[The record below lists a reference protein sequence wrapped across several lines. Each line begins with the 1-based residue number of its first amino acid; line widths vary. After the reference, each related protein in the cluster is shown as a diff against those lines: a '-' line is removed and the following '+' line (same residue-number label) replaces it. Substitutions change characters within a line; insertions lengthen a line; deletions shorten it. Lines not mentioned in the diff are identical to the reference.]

1 MNADKRNRPLALF
14 VTGTDTGIGKTRVA
28 AGLLCA
34 ARRAGWST
42 AGLKPVASGC
52 EETPDGLRNDDAL
65 ALQSQTTLALT
76 YEQINPVSLRA
87 AIAPHVAARQE
98 GRRITAERLE
108 GLCRAVLMQRAGL
121 TVIEGAGGW
130 EVPLSDRQRFPD
142 LVRRLETPVVLVV
155 GVRLGCI
162 NHAVLTARAILA
174 DGLPLAGWVANCID
188 PAMAEVDATVET
200 LHNLIPAPCLG
211 VLPQDE
217 AAGAE
222 QVADYLDLTALG
234 DVDLAGNRR

>member
-1 MNADKRNRPLALF
+1 MNGGDQDRPLAVF
-14 VTGTDTGIGKTRVA
+14 VTGTDTGVGKTRVS

-42 AGLKPVASGC
+42 VGMKPVASGC
-52 EETPDGLRNDDAL
+52 EETPDGLRNEDAL
-65 ALQSQTTLALT
+65 ALRAQTSLALE
-76 YEQINPVSLRA
+76 YEQINPVRLRA

-108 GLCRAVLMQRAGL
+108 GMCRAILMQRAGL

-130 EVPLSDRQRFPD
+130 EVPLSERQRFPD
-142 LVRRLETPVVLVV
+142 LVRRLELPVVLVV

-174 DGLPLAGWVANCID
+174 DALPLAGWVANLID
-188 PAMAEVDATVET
+188 PAMAEADATVET
-200 LHNLIPAPCLG
+200 LHTLMPAPCLG
-211 VLPQDE
+211 VLPRDD
-217 AAGAE
+217 AAGPE
-222 QVADYLDLTALG
+222 QVADGLDLQALSSS
-234 DVDLAGNRR
+234 R